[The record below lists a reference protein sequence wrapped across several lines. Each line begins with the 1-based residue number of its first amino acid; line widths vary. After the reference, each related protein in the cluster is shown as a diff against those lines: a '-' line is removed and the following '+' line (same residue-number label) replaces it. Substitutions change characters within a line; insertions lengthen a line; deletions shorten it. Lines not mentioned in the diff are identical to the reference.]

1 MKKIFSLILI
11 PILFLSA
18 CKEEDDLGPSIIDT
32 SSPTLNAVDTW
43 IREQYTTPYNIEVKY
58 KWDDSELEND
68 KILVP
73 PLMDKVLPFLT
84 TMRDV
89 WINPYKIEGG
99 DDFIKTYIPKL
110 LVLVGS
116 RNYNNDGTIK
126 QGQAESGKKVTIYE
140 LNYFDPENIPLIK
153 RQFHVMHHEFAHILH
168 QTVMYPVE
176 HKKLTPQGYTS
187 TWFNFTDEEANEEG
201 FITNYAKADPNEDF
215 VEMIA
220 TMLTNSK
227 EEYDAIID
235 GITSDEAKA
244 VLRVKESYVVNYFAQ
259 IWNIDIYSLQQRIN
273 DAMLITN
280 EIVE

>member
-11 PILFLSA
+11 PILCLSA

-32 SSPTLNAVDTW
+32 STPLLNETDNW
-43 IREQYTTPYNIEVKY
+43 IRDNYTTPYNIEVKY

-73 PLMDKVLPFLT
+73 PAMESILPFLT

-89 WINPYKIEGG
+89 WIDPYRIEGG
-99 DDFIKTYIPKL
+99 EDFIKTYIPKL

-116 RNYNNDGTIK
+116 RNYNNDGTIT

-140 LNYFDPENIPLIK
+140 LNYFDSENIPLIK

-176 HKKLTPQGYTS
+176 YTKLTPEGYTS
-187 TWFNFTDEEANEEG
+187 TWYNFSDAEANEQG
-201 FITNYAKADPNEDF
+201 FITNYSKADPNEDF

-227 EEYDAIID
+227 DEFDAIID
-235 GITSDEAKA
+235 SVTDEEAKA
-244 VLRVKESYVVNYFAQ
+244 ILRVKESYVASYFAQ
-259 IWNIDIYSLQQRIN
+259 IWNIDIYSLQKRIT
-273 DAMLITN
+273 DAMMAN
-280 EIVE
+280 DEIVE